1 MASTRVDN
9 PFRDTDP
16 SHRFNPPQ
24 STFGFGRRSR
34 PPPMQ
39 FNGEIEVYGRVPLK
53 TNKLERR
60 ESKGGLRSIFTRN
73 NKSERSIITPI
84 QEDTPPVSAFSE
96 RSMRA
101 VAERSLPRSL
111 SIKRT
116 TTVTSETTP
125 TTPKPTAKMS
135 RMNLRSKS
143 VKEKKGPTKTPTKAP
158 TKPPNASKPSP
169 KSTKSSPRPPPRTS
183 PAWDPP
189 PLFQAYPQAIKHAT
203 LSASTL
209 SADAI
214 LRISNHRRNNSL
226 RDEIAQT
233 QQSGGGRD
241 PAAAVKKTEKARSKH
256 RRQISG
262 SISKAEWT
270 QKIFVL
276 VTSGYLLQYSG
287 AGSFDRLP
295 EKMMQLGKESVAFA
309 SDVIPGKHWVL
320 QISQAMDADGTPAAD
335 SRSLLS
341 RLAFRGA
348 DYRRTATSLLL
359 VLNSAEEMDS
369 WIAVVRR
376 EIEAL
381 GGKKH
386 VSETGKPKPDDN
398 VMQLRAQPSHRYLVQ
413 RDPDQFSNPSSPQSP
428 GLAPPWVVDH
438 QIQRSLEDA
447 ASALAEAPL
456 PPIRPSTGHGSTSNS
471 VTSHNEEQLESLRDS
486 TNRFSY
492 MSSGQR
498 TLITSQGSTPAT
510 SPTRESGS
518 NSDDFAPKISMEDSR
533 PRPNASAI
541 NERRRSM
548 QTMSIPVLEAHTS
561 KNFRPHSTYGGSS
574 RPIRSPSP
582 ITPNFSVPNSSGK
595 RYPTLRDPTTKMP
608 LGQTLGIPTI
618 VTTTPSKSHEA
629 FHKGPRKA
637 PPIALTVTIAPAVST
652 VQNLSSP
659 TRQLQV
665 FTPTESSFKK
675 LQQIKPAMIDIP
687 PRSPS
692 ASTPSPNEKTLPPR
706 RSSLM
711 PLNSVETSHVDFQFP
726 RRHSSMPEPSEVA
739 EQYPAPPLRPA
750 PLLPAEA
757 LSTPLPVSPYIFG
770 TNREVGGSTES
781 HKEHISPLPAAAN
794 TKSKLRRP
802 ISMQIRS
809 TAPSPSQSP
818 RLASKSP
825 RHAQAKS
832 PTTPSSLLSPSLQRL
847 KVEGNAKTLANRKSM
862 PMLVNGPPPLPPPDC
877 ALPPLPPGSSGSMK
891 SPASPMNIRNSVQV

>member
-1 MASTRVDN
+1 MANARVEN

-39 FNGEIEVYGRVPLK
+39 FNGEFEIDGRVPLK

-73 NKSERSIITPI
+73 NRSERNIIAPI
-84 QEDTPPVSAFSE
+84 QEDTPPASAFSE

-116 TTVTSETTP
+116 TTVGSETTP
-125 TTPKPTAKMS
+125 TTPKHTAKMS
-135 RMNLRSKS
+135 RMNLRSRS
-143 VKEKKGPTKTPTKAP
+143 VKEKKGTTKTPTRAP
-158 TKPPNASKPSP
+158 TKSPSASKPSP
-169 KSTKSSPRPPPRTS
+169 KSTKSPPRLPPRTS

-209 SADAI
+209 SADVI
-214 LRISNHRRNNSL
+214 LRMSNHKRNNSL

-233 QQSGGGRD
+233 QQSGGGQD
-241 PAAAVKKTEKARSKH
+241 SVAAVKKTEKARSKH
-256 RRQISG
+256 RRHISG

-276 VTSGYLLQYSG
+276 VTSGYLLQYAG
-287 AGSFDRLP
+287 EGSFDRLP

-335 SRSLLS
+335 ARSLLS

-398 VMQLRAQPSHRYLVQ
+398 VMQLRARPNHRYLVQ

-428 GLAPPWVVDH
+428 TFAPPWVIDH
-438 QIQRSLEDA
+438 HIQESLKDV
-447 ASALAEAPL
+447 ASALAEPPL
-456 PPIRPSTGHGSTSNS
+456 LPIRPSTGHRSTSNS
-471 VTSHNEEQLESLRDS
+471 VTSHNEQQLESLRDS

-492 MSSGQR
+492 VSSGQR
-498 TLITSQGSTPAT
+498 TLITSQGSSPAT
-510 SPTRESGS
+510 SPTRESS
-518 NSDDFAPKISMEDSR
+518 NFDDFPLKASMEDSR

-548 QTMSIPVLEAHTS
+548 QTMPIPVLEAHTS
-561 KNFRPHSTYGGSS
+561 KSFRPHSTYGGPS
-574 RPIRSPSP
+574 RPIRSHSP
-582 ITPNFSVPNSSGK
+582 VTPNFSVPNSSSK
-595 RYPTLRDPTTKMP
+595 RYPIIKGPTIKLP
-608 LGQTLGIPTI
+608 VAPILDIPTI
-618 VTTTPSKSHEA
+618 VTTTPTKSHQ
-629 FHKGPRKA
+629 HSDKGPRKG
-637 PPIALTVTIAPAVST
+637 PPIALTVTITSAVSPA
-652 VQNLSSP
+652 QDSSSP

-665 FTPTESSFKK
+665 FTPTESASKR

-692 ASTPSPNEKTLPPR
+692 FSTSLQNEKAPPLR

-711 PLNSVETSHVDFQFP
+711 PLNSAETSHIDFQFP
-726 RRHSSMPEPSEVA
+726 RRHSSMPEPSQVIEK
-739 EQYPAPPLRPA
+739 YPAAPLRPA

-757 LSTPLPVSPYIFG
+757 LATPLPISPNILEM
-770 TNREVGGSTES
+770 NAEVDELN
-781 HKEHISPLPAAAN
+781 KEHLSPLPVAAN
-794 TKSKLRRP
+794 TKTKLRRP
-802 ISMQIRS
+802 ISMQIRP
-809 TAPSPSQSP
+809 TAPSPSHSP
-818 RLASKSP
+818 GLTPKSP
-825 RHAQAKS
+825 RHTPAKS
-832 PTTPSSLLSPSLQRL
+832 PTTPTSILSPSLQRL
-847 KVEGNAKTLANRKSM
+847 KAEGHSKTLSNRRSM
-862 PMLVNGPPPLPPPDC
+862 PALANGPPPAPPPDC

-891 SPASPMNIRNSVQV
+891 SHASPMSVRNSVQV